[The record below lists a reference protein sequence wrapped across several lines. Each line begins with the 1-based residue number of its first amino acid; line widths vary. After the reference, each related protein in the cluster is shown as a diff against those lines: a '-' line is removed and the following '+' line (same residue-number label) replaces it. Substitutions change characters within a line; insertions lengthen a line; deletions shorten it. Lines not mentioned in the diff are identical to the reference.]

1 MGRDRI
7 SLSGMMFF
15 AYHGARAEERTL
27 GQRFVVDLDVYADLS
42 TAGGSDAVAD
52 TVNYSE
58 LFKLVREVMG
68 GEARNLL
75 EALGEDIAAQVLGAF
90 EAVDRV
96 RVRVTKPSVAI
107 AGSVLREA
115 AVTIDRER
123 SPPQL
128 IEAM

>member
-42 TAGGSDAVAD
+42 TAGGSDAVAG

-58 LFKLVREVMG
+58 LFQVVREVVS
-68 GEARNLL
+68 GEPRNLL
-75 EALGEDIAAQVLGAF
+75 ETLGEDIAARVLGMF
-90 EAVDRV
+90 KAVDRV
-96 RVRVTKPSVAI
+96 RVRVAKPSVAI

-123 SPPQL
+123 SP
-128 IEAM
+128 

>member
-7 SLSGMMFF
+7 SLSGMIFF

-58 LFKLVREVMG
+58 LFKLVREVMS

-75 EALGEDIAAQVLGAF
+75 EALGEDIAAQVLGTF
-90 EAVDRV
+90 NSVDRV
-96 RVRVTKPSVAI
+96 RVRVAKPSVAI

-123 SPPQL
+123 NPQT
-128 IEAM
+128 